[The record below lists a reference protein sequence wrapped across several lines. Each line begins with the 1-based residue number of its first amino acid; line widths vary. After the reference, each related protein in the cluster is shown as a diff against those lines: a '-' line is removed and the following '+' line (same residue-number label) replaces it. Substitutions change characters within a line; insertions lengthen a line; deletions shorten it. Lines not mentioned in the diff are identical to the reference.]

1 MIDTSAVKQHFK
13 DASDEE
19 AKALYVWVTAC
30 MEVRGLIQ
38 IDGAAPSRK
47 RRSDAGTERKV
58 LPKPPLGP
66 LIKVCTLALGHEGEC
81 NGRTMPGC
89 SQPSLS
95 GLPDET
101 GVGE

>member
-30 MEVRGLIQ
+30 MEVRGLID
-38 IDGAAPSRK
+38 IAGADAPK
-47 RRSDAGTERKV
+47 AKRSDAGKPRKTKTDKTSDHIPETGKMV
-58 LPKPPLGP
+58 DNP
-66 LIKVCTLALGHEGEC
+66 E
-81 NGRTMPGC
+81 
-89 SQPSLS
+89 QPSLS
-95 GLPDET
+95 GLPAET